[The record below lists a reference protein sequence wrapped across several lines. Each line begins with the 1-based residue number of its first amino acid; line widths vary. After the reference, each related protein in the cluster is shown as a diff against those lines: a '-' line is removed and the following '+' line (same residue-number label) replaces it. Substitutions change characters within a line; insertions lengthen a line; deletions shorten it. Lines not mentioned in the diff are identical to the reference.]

1 MTSVRR
7 SLAITLAERYLLI
20 ALSLGSNM
28 LLARLLTPEQIGL
41 YSVNLAFI
49 SIAHMLRDFGISNFL
64 VQVPEL
70 RATHIRTSFGI
81 SLLLGGTLFALLFLV
96 APLIADFYNDP
107 RLTTTLR
114 ICALNFVVLPF
125 NSVPSALMRREMQ
138 FQRLVYITL
147 TAAVVGTGTTVGL
160 AWLDVGPNSMAIGSV
175 ATSVV
180 TAAGAYAA
188 RADFRGLAPSLAG
201 WRPVVNFGGQSALTS
216 VVTTVC
222 MDLHELVMGKVS
234 GFAAVA
240 MISRGQ
246 GLMNLIHR
254 DLMSAVRNVAYPAFA
269 RTHREGGDVEAQHVQ
284 AVVNLTALAWPAYGL
299 LGIHAADFIYI
310 LFGSQWTPA
319 VPLVP
324 LFCMAGALA
333 TMASL
338 VAAQLMAVGRIDLV
352 TRTELTVQP
361 TRAAFLVTSVLLFA
375 SPMAFAVAF
384 LVVTAA
390 SVPVVYAFKARAVS
404 SQFRLMGHG
413 LLRSLACCA
422 APLAL
427 ALSLRTWLA
436 GPEGR
441 LGFVWLGVS
450 LAAAAVLWLVGIS
463 LFKHPLRKEILY
475 VRAIRTVGFGQL
487 AR

>member
-1 MTSVRR
+1 M
-7 SLAITLAERYLLI
+7 
-20 ALSLGSNM
+20 
-28 LLARLLTPEQIGL
+28 
-41 YSVNLAFI
+41 
-49 SIAHMLRDFGISNFL
+49 
-64 VQVPEL
+64 
-70 RATHIRTSFGI
+70 
-81 SLLLGGTLFALLFLV
+81 
-96 APLIADFYNDP
+96 
-107 RLTTTLR
+107 
-114 ICALNFVVLPF
+114 
-125 NSVPSALMRREMQ
+125 
-138 FQRLVYITL
+138 
-147 TAAVVGTGTTVGL
+147 
-160 AWLDVGPNSMAIGSV
+160 
-175 ATSVV
+175 
-180 TAAGAYAA
+180 
-188 RADFRGLAPSLAG
+188 
-201 WRPVVNFGGQSALTS
+201 
-216 VVTTVC
+216 
-222 MDLHELVMGKVS
+222 
-234 GFAAVA
+234 
-240 MISRGQ
+240 
-246 GLMNLIHR
+246 
-254 DLMSAVRNVAYPAFA
+254 
-269 RTHREGGDVEAQHVQ
+269 Q

-390 SVPVVYAFKARAVS
+390 SVPVVYAFKARAVR

>member
-7 SLAITLAERYLLI
+7 SLAITLAERHLLI
-20 ALSLGSNM
+20 ALSLGSNV

-49 SIAHMLRDFGISNFL
+49 GIAHMLRDFGISNFL

-70 RATHIRTSFGI
+70 RTTHIRTSFGI
-81 SLLLGGTLFALLFLV
+81 SLLLGGTLFALLFVV
-96 APLIADFYNDP
+96 APLIADFYNDS

-125 NSVPSALMRREMQ
+125 NSVPSALMRRDMQ
-138 FQRLVYITL
+138 FQRLVYIAM

-160 AWLDVGPNSMAIGSV
+160 AWLGVGPSSMAIGSV
-175 ATSVV
+175 AASVV
-180 TAAGAYAA
+180 TAAGTYAA

-254 DLMSAVRNVAYPAFA
+254 DLMSAVHNVAYPAFA

-324 LFCMAGALA
+324 LFCLAGALA
-333 TMASL
+333 TVTSL
-338 VAAQLMAVGRIDLV
+338 VAAHLMAVGRIELV
-352 TRTELTVQP
+352 TLTELTTQP
-361 TRAAFLVTSVLLFA
+361 ARAAFLVTSVLLFA
-375 SPMAFAVAF
+375 SPMAFAVAY
-384 LVVTAA
+384 LAVTAA
-390 SVPVVYAFKARAVS
+390 SVPVVYAFKARAVR
-404 SQFRLMGHG
+404 SQFRPMGHG
-413 LLRSLACCA
+413 LLLSLACCI
-422 APLAL
+422 APLAVAL
-427 ALSLRTWLA
+427 ALRTWLA

-441 LGFVWLGVS
+441 LGFVWLSVS
-450 LAAAAVLWLVGIS
+450 LAGAAVLWLVGIS
-463 LFKHPLRKEILY
+463 LFKHPLRKEVLY
-475 VRAIRTVGFGQL
+475 GQAIRTVGLGQL
-487 AR
+487 LR